1 MAVRNSPQ
9 PRPGTPIENRNFLS
23 PVGFKFALKRS
34 PKVAYFC
41 NQANIPDLTI
51 GIAEQPTYLRNIP
64 TPGDKLEFGDLN
76 LRFLVDEDLGN
87 YMEMQNW
94 LRGLGFPESTEEFA
108 EFQER
113 DPMNQA
119 GGFGQYKKSGKKI
132 YSDGT
137 LQILS
142 SNLVPKFQVVF
153 KDLWPYSLTT
163 LSFDATDTD
172 IEYFTADVSF
182 KYTIYGLTDLENK
195 PL

>member
-1 MAVRNSPQ
+1 MATRNSPK

-34 PKVAYFC
+34 PKTAFFC
-41 NQANIPDLTI
+41 NQANIPDLTL
-51 GIAEQPTYLRNIP
+51 GVAEQPTYLKNIP
-64 TPGDKLEFGDLN
+64 TPGDKIEFGDLN

-87 YMEMQNW
+87 YMEIQNW
-94 LRGLGFPESTEEFA
+94 IRGLGFPEDAGEFDDL
-108 EFQER
+108 QKS
-113 DPMNQA
+113 DPMYQA
-119 GGFGQYKKSGKKI
+119 GGFGQFQRTGKKV

-153 KDLWPYSLTT
+153 KDLFPYSLTT
-163 LSFDATDTD
+163 MQFDATDTD
-172 IEYFTADVSF
+172 IEYFTAEVGF
-182 KYTIYGLTDLENK
+182 KYTIYGLTDLENN